1 MAQQVIVYTSNN
13 CRPCEAAKEFLHR
26 HGIPFETR
34 NVNENPDYMVELRS
48 LNTLATPCVVI
59 DGQRVRGFD
68 PQKMSELL
76 GLRTQPS

>member
-13 CRPCEAAKEFLHR
+13 CRPCEAVKDFLKR
-26 HGIPFETR
+26 HEVAFETR
-34 NVNENPDYMVELRS
+34 NVSENAEYMTELRA

-68 PQKMSELL
+68 PQKLSELL
-76 GLRTQPS
+76 GLPR